1 MKKILF
7 GIMTALLL
15 VVVVGCSAEAEGK
28 GKSESNNK
36 SQTITLGITP
46 WTSTIPPTKIASLII
61 QDMGYKVKE
70 TSADAGNVYIGL
82 SRGDI
87 DVFMD
92 SWLPV
97 HDVYLEKYADK
108 VEDTATS
115 YSDVKS
121 GLVVPNYMEDIN
133 SIDDLKGKEKMFKN
147 EMFGIEEGASATKLI
162 NEMIEGYELDIKQVN
177 SSEGGMLAQARRL
190 MENKEPLIFY
200 GWRPHSMFN
209 KFDIKVLEDEKDF
222 LGKSSVHVIT
232 NKELKASAPDVY
244 KFLSNWSISID
255 DVEAMI
261 VEIENEGVDPED
273 VARKWIENN
282 QDKVNEMIGK

>member
-28 GKSESNNK
+28 NKSEGNNK
-36 SQTITLGITP
+36 SKTITLGITP

-61 QDMGYKVKE
+61 QDMGYEVKE

-97 HDVYLEKYADK
+97 HNVYLEKYADK
-108 VEDTATS
+108 IEDTATS

-147 EMFGIEEGASATKLI
+147 EMFGIEEGASATKAI
-162 NEMIEGYELDIKQVN
+162 NEVIEGYELDIKQIN

-209 KFDIKVLEDEKDF
+209 KLDIKVLDDEKEF

-282 QDKVNEMIGK
+282 QDKVSEMIGK